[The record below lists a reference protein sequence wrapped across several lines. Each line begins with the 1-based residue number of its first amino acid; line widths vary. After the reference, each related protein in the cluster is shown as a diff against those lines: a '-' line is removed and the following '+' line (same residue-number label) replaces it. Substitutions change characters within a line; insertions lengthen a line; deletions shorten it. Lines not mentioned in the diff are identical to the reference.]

1 MGEQAMGSGRK
12 RYANFPL
19 RAARSPYFSPF
30 GSIDYGCP
38 AQGSGSYERRMETL
52 EVALVAIQ
60 GVEALMYGRLEV
72 ACYRNDPALC
82 HRAQQS
88 HQRCAVKGKS
98 DQKGGLMLHI

>member
-1 MGEQAMGSGRK
+1 
-12 RYANFPL
+12 
-19 RAARSPYFSPF
+19 
-30 GSIDYGCP
+30 
-38 AQGSGSYERRMETL
+38 METL

-98 DQKGGLMLHI
+98 DQKGGLILHI